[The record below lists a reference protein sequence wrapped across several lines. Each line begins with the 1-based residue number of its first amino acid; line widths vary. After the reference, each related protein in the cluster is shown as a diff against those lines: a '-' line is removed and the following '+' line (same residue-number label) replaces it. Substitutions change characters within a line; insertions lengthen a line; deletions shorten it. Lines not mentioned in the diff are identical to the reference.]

1 MNSNDSLANLLQRAT
16 GQGII
21 SAEQAAALRALSD
34 ASVDE
39 PSGRVEAHGGFNSVT
54 VAYSIGALFVIFALG
69 WFLFDRWNALGPGG
83 VLMLSS
89 VYALLLGGVGVWL
102 QRREFTLAA
111 GIAFMLTVFL
121 VPLVVWSLLVVIGV
135 WPGSAM
141 NIFNAREQRA
151 NAWWSVVDVVTVAIG
166 ALLYRRFRHSAVMV
180 PLGLS
185 LWLLGVHLA
194 HALAGPLLT
203 GRLERWALLTTG
215 LGIFATAGLVER
227 AQARDTRVARSDAA
241 MFLWVVAIVASAV
254 GLATV
259 MSSADEWTH
268 LLLPI
273 SLALVAMSLYLRRR
287 THLVGGVLG
296 VFVYLWWV
304 ADEYFRTYLSLPAI
318 LATLGILLI
327 LVTVWL
333 QRRFPALVERVSAG
347 RGGQSLPPMV
357 TTGPFILAL
366 GVTLLSIPD
375 AREARVQNDFRM
387 RLYEAQRKSGSDT
400 VRMRGMRREPPP
412 PKPDS
417 AGVVR

>member
-1 MNSNDSLANLLQRAT
+1 
-16 GQGII
+16 
-21 SAEQAAALRALSD
+21 
-34 ASVDE
+34 
-39 PSGRVEAHGGFNSVT
+39 
-54 VAYSIGALFVIFALG
+54 
-69 WFLFDRWNALGPGG
+69 
-83 VLMLSS
+83 MLSS
-89 VYALLLGGVGVWL
+89 VYSLLLAGVGVWL
-102 QRREFTLAA
+102 ERRDFTLAA

-121 VPLVVWSLLVVIGV
+121 VPLVAWSLLVVIGV
-135 WPGSAM
+135 WPGSTM
-141 NIFNAREQRA
+141 NIFNAREATA
-151 NAWWSVVDVVTVAIG
+151 NAFWSGVDVVTVGIG

-180 PLGLS
+180 PLALS

-194 HALAGPLLT
+194 HAVAGPLLT
-203 GRLERWALLTTG
+203 GRLERWAMLATG
-215 LGIFATAGLVER
+215 LGVFAVAGLVER
-227 AQARDTRVARSDAA
+227 AQAREERVARSDAA
-241 MFLWVVAIVASAV
+241 MFLWAVGIVASAV

-259 MSSADEWTH
+259 MSSADEWMH

-273 SLALVAMSLYLRRR
+273 SLALIAMSLYLRRR
-287 THLVGGVLG
+287 MHLVAGVFG

-347 RGGQSLPPMV
+347 RRGQSLPPMV
-357 TTGPFILAL
+357 TAGPFILAL
-366 GVTLLSIPD
+366 GVTFLSIPD
-375 AREARVQNDFRM
+375 AREARLQNDFRM

-400 VRMRGMRREPPP
+400 VRMRGIRQEPPIP